1 VFHGSKIRIK
11 FTAGE
16 KNWNSWFDF
25 GILSV
30 GADWTFISVATHAM
44 EGAHDD

>member
-1 VFHGSKIRIK
+1 MFHGSKIRIK
-11 FTAGE
+11 FTGRE
-16 KNWNSWFDF
+16 KNRFDRVSF
-25 GILSV
+25 VVLPV